1 MLSPKTEFWPQ
12 PERWAGVPMVEGG
25 CDLVDLA
32 PDHAYVLAI
41 GDEWD
46 AVALRAVGQW
56 RACCSS
62 GQVDGRFDGRFGGW
76 R

>member
-1 MLSPKTEFWPQ
+1 
-12 PERWAGVPMVEGG
+12 MVEGG